1 MDGLEQIHNYKSI
14 WRVMEIETKMQL
26 TDNLELVIIELSKAR
41 RMLKNNTLIGE
52 KELIDW
58 IKFLV
63 NPIEME
69 GRKMGE
75 MSEEVKKAYEEWQRL
90 NENSIERD
98 IAERR
103 YLELASIEYAKE
115 YEKKLGRE
123 EGIKEGIKEGRK
135 EGERKKQLEIAKKM
149 LEEKI
154 DIDVIEKITELSKEE
169 IEKLKK

>member
-1 MDGLEQIHNYKSI
+1 
-14 WRVMEIETKMQL
+14 MEIETKMQL